1 MRLCTAQV
9 YTSTGSAMLRECGFY
24 SNPLGETTEGLKSVS
39 KSKAHDLTTVL
50 LPMHMYTLCVL
61 IVPAVLKRR
70 RPRDVMLFDG
80 LYQSCTEKRRCHSL
94 TSNCLSFMNNT
105 SMVSKND
112 NIINVLHHLKEL
124 KNDRDLVVLSADK
137 VNAADIMDTL
147 KYEDK
152 MTNFLSDE
160 STYRLLEKDPTP

>member
-1 MRLCTAQV
+1 
-9 YTSTGSAMLRECGFY
+9 
-24 SNPLGETTEGLKSVS
+24 
-39 KSKAHDLTTVL
+39 
-50 LPMHMYTLCVL
+50 
-61 IVPAVLKRR
+61 
-70 RPRDVMLFDG
+70 
-80 LYQSCTEKRRCHSL
+80 
-94 TSNCLSFMNNT
+94 MNNT

-112 NIINVLHHLKEL
+112 KIINVLHHLKEL

-137 VNAADIMDTL
+137 VNAANIMDTL

>member
-1 MRLCTAQV
+1 
-9 YTSTGSAMLRECGFY
+9 
-24 SNPLGETTEGLKSVS
+24 
-39 KSKAHDLTTVL
+39 
-50 LPMHMYTLCVL
+50 
-61 IVPAVLKRR
+61 
-70 RPRDVMLFDG
+70 
-80 LYQSCTEKRRCHSL
+80 
-94 TSNCLSFMNNT
+94 MNNT

>member
-1 MRLCTAQV
+1 
-9 YTSTGSAMLRECGFY
+9 
-24 SNPLGETTEGLKSVS
+24 
-39 KSKAHDLTTVL
+39 
-50 LPMHMYTLCVL
+50 
-61 IVPAVLKRR
+61 
-70 RPRDVMLFDG
+70 
-80 LYQSCTEKRRCHSL
+80 
-94 TSNCLSFMNNT
+94 
-105 SMVSKND
+105 MVSKND